1 MEKSLQQQ
9 YNLIKEGKGNKD
21 DFLKNAR
28 RVFPE
33 FISPLTDYNT
43 AITILKGKSVLYE
56 GIGGVVSTGTTSKNW
71 FKIFN
76 ENIAE
81 AIGVKDKKEYG
92 DQNTFEK
99 IDKDVTKDLDNQF
112 NNKDPKNIDN
122 LYGQS
127 FLLGFMTEMHDPK
140 NAKKTVDELKAIVAK
155 NMAKDINYYHINASF
170 GVKGIGYTKD
180 SVGMGEPVA
189 PKGKYKSSGY
199 GDLKESINEI
209 GMFLDPTGYDSNR
222 KSQMQ
227 LAREILADAGMPKE
241 EIEAFISNNM
251 FRPGRLSD
259 KAREYVS
266 SMELNTKEGKLKE
279 SIKDFFKK

>member
-1 MEKSLQQQ
+1 MEKTLQQQ

-21 DFLKNAR
+21 DFLKSAR

-33 FISPLTDYNT
+33 FVTSLTTYSD
-43 AITILKGKSVLYE
+43 AVTILKGKSILNE
-56 GIGGVVSTGTTSKNW
+56 GVGGIATQNPNKPDW

-76 ENIAE
+76 ENLAK
-81 AIGVKDKKEYG
+81 AVGVKDKKEYG

-99 IDKDVTKDLDNQF
+99 IDKDVTKDLESNFDN
-112 NNKDPKNIDN
+112 NDPKNIDN

-127 FLLGFMTEMHDPK
+127 FLLGYLTEMADPK

-155 NMAKDINYYHINASF
+155 NMAKDINYYHTNASF

-199 GDLKESINEI
+199 GDLK
-209 GMFLDPTGYDSNR
+209 
-222 KSQMQ
+222 K
-227 LAREILADAGMPKE
+227 
-241 EIEAFISNNM
+241 
-251 FRPGRLSD
+251 
-259 KAREYVS
+259 
-266 SMELNTKEGKLKE
+266 
-279 SIKDFFKK
+279 

>member
-1 MEKSLQQQ
+1 MKTLQQEYQ
-9 YNLIKEGKGNKD
+9 LIKEGKGNKD
-21 DFLKNAR
+21 HFLKMAR
-28 RVFPE
+28 NMFPE
-33 FISPLTDYNT
+33 YIAHGNDFN
-43 AITILKGKSVLYE
+43 AAVNILKSKSLLSE
-56 GIGGVVSTGTTSKNW
+56 AIGGVVTQSKAQPNW

-76 ENIAE
+76 EKIEE
-81 AIGVKDKKEYG
+81 AVGVKDKKEYG
-92 DQNTFEK
+92 DQNSFDK
-99 IDKDVTKDLDNQF
+99 IDKDVQAALDHQF
-112 NNKDPKNIDN
+112 DNNDPKNIDN

-127 FLLGFMTEMHDPK
+127 FLLGYLTEMADPK

-241 EIEAFISNNM
+241 EIEAFISDNM

-266 SMELNTKEGKLKE
+266 SMELNTEEGKLKE